1 MSGPLGDEFA
11 IQLVPDF
18 NERVQK
24 IPIRE
29 RSSVYSGI
37 IWKLRRDPTFDAFNL
52 EANLWFANI
61 ESVPSFFVFY
71 TVDFETRVVVLTD
84 VRRLT

>member
-1 MSGPLGDEFA
+1 MTGPFGDEFA
-11 IQLVPDF
+11 IQLARDF

-29 RSSVYSGI
+29 QDSVYSGI

-52 EANLWFANI
+52 ESDSWFASI

-71 TVDFETRVVVLTD
+71 TVDFENRVVVLTD